1 MRQIVLEEILDPLE
15 DDEQRNIDVDVVKP
29 YFFTP
34 QPAIQLLK
42 VEPRTKQY
50 GLVFDKC
57 VVDHN
62 TFMLS
67 PYGYTQNLT
76 RSTWRMW
83 TF

>member
-15 DDEQRNIDVDVVKP
+15 DDEQRNIDVVKP

-50 GLVFDKC
+50 GLVFDER

-62 TFMLS
+62 TFMLY
-67 PYGYTQNLT
+67 PYSYTQNFT